1 MVNAV
6 LKVNQMNTVDYD
18 AIINLLIRV
27 WKDEP
32 LDGHAHKNS
41 WQLVGL
47 IEKKF
52 PDINYAELKK
62 RPENFRAP
70 LARALEE
77 LMKTDVVAQIL
88 IRNLTRDQGKTSGAG
103 SVNQQVNISG
113 DNNRVTLAGGN
124 VAELFNTQ
132 RSDRANEESPQ
143 AAPAAPL
150 VEYNSDMNPN
160 GLLVFLCHSS
170 ADKPRVRELCHR
182 LRSDG
187 FSPWL
192 DEEQLLPGQQWDI
205 EIKKTIKRA
214 ETFIVCLSKDSTDK
228 RGYVQKEIKLGLDAA
243 DEIPEGEI
251 FIIPLKLE
259 ECEIPDRLSKWQ
271 WEYFDERGYGK
282 LIQALRQRAAK
293 RRQ

>member
-1 MVNAV
+1 MKTVNH
-6 LKVNQMNTVDYD
+6 D
-18 AIINLLIRV
+18 AIINLLIGI
-27 WKDEP
+27 WKNEP
-32 LDGHAHKNS
+32 LDSHLHKNS

-70 LARALEE
+70 LTRALEE

-88 IRNLTRDQGKTSGAG
+88 IRNLTGDAG

-113 DNNRVTLAGGN
+113 DNNQVILAGGN
-124 VAELFNTQ
+124 VVKPLNTQ
-132 RSDRANEESPQ
+132 RSDRAKDESTQ
-143 AAPAAPL
+143 APPTAP
-150 VEYNSDMNPN
+150 VIEYGGDGNPN

-170 ADKPRVRELCHR
+170 ADKPRARELCHR

-214 ETFIVCLSKDSTDK
+214 DAFIACMSKDSIDK
-228 RGYVQKEIKLGLDAA
+228 RGYLQKEIKIGLDVA

-282 LIQALRQRAAK
+282 LILALRQRAAK

>member
-1 MVNAV
+1 VFRV
-6 LKVNQMNTVDYD
+6 LKVNQMKTVDYD
-18 AIINLLIRV
+18 AIINLLTRI

-41 WQLVGL
+41 WQLAGL

-88 IRNLTRDQGKTSGAG
+88 IRNLTGDSGKTGTAG
-103 SVNQQVNISG
+103 SVSQQVNISG

-124 VAELFNTQ
+124 VVRPLNTQ
-132 RSDRANEESPQ
+132 RSDRGNEESPQ
-143 AAPAAPL
+143 APPVAPL

-170 ADKPRVRELCHR
+170 ADKPRVRELCRR
-182 LRSDG
+182 LRADG

-192 DEEQLLPGQQWDI
+192 DEERLLPGQQWDI

-214 ETFIVCLSKDSTDK
+214 DGFIVCLSKDSIDK
-228 RGYVQKEIKLGLDAA
+228 RGYVQKEIKLGLDVA

-259 ECEIPDRLSKWQ
+259 ECEIPDRLSRWQ

-282 LIQALRQRAAK
+282 LIQALRQRADK
-293 RRQ
+293 PRQ